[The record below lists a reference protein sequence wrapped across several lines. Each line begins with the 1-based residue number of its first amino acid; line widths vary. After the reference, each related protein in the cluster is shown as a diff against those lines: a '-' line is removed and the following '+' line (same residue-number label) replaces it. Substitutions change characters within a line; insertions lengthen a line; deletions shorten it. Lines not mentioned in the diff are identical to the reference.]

1 MIEMVYSSK
10 ETEEL
15 SEVRVPKNIH
25 QIGENTSSRK
35 IYIEDYVMTSL
46 KKKPEDENSIKY
58 GVLLGE
64 IKRAKGNTY
73 VFVKGL
79 VETREVIENS
89 IIFNDDIWAS
99 IYKDIKKYFE
109 GLEIIGWFVSV
120 PYTVQNDMSAI
131 QKIHLDN
138 FAGNDKVCYLSD
150 RTEHEDGFFAYDT
163 GGLKKQSGYYIFYE
177 KNEKM
182 KKYLKQTQGSRSVAV
197 TTDKN
202 DVSSMIVDV
211 TKKEAATTKGNAI
224 VTKKAA
230 NNKESNNIER
240 NTIEKLDDK
249 KQMSVSK
256 VSKDKLQ
263 AQDKRPNTEGNVQE
277 KKHVSFRD
285 VIKEQVSDEHVKG
298 LKVGGFAYGISSML
312 IIALLLSTVVMLN
325 NYGELRSLK
334 ASIENISGEDSVEAM
349 NEMLSS
355 IMPTM
360 VENQES
366 ESLMAE
372 DDTNV
377 TEGAANVA
385 ESDSNT
391 ASNEGVEKD
400 VKASDNHTVTSNE
413 NQGAAMEETHTANES
428 TENQVQIES
437 NSGEKYDYD
446 NTDADAGANVYS
458 GTYHTVT
465 AGQTLYDISIS
476 YYGNSSMIEKIK
488 EVNSIDDENMI
499 QEGQELLLP

>member
-35 IYIEDYVMTSL
+35 IYVEDYVMTSL
-46 KKKPEDENSIKY
+46 KKKPEDENGIKY

-73 VFVKGL
+73 VFVKGMA
-79 VETREVIENS
+79 ETREVIENS

-120 PYTVQNDMSAI
+120 PYTVRNDMSSI

-163 GGLKKQSGYYIFYE
+163 GGLRKQSGYYIFYE

-182 KKYLKQTQGSRSVAV
+182 KKYLKQTHGNRSVAV
-197 TTDKN
+197 KTDN
-202 DVSSMIVDV
+202 SDVSGMIIDV
-211 TKKEAATTKGNAI
+211 VKKETATTQGDTALTSNVAD
-224 VTKKAA
+224 
-230 NNKESNNIER
+230 NKESFDEKKQIRVER
-240 NTIEKLDDK
+240 MSKEKLHI
-249 KQMSVSK
+249 
-256 VSKDKLQ
+256 
-263 AQDKRPNTEGNVQE
+263 QDKHANTGENIQE
-277 KKHVSFRD
+277 KKHISFRD
-285 VIKEQVSDEHVKG
+285 AIKEQVSDDCGKG
-298 LKVGGFAYGISSML
+298 FKSGRFAYGISSML

-325 NYGELRSLK
+325 NYGELKSLK
-334 ASIENISGEDSVEAM
+334 ASIENMSGEDSVEAM

-355 IMPTM
+355 IVPTTEGSKESTSTM
-360 VENQES
+360 SEGATGVTVEDSTIGTSQNA
-366 ESLMAE
+366 AE
-372 DDTNV
+372 DVQASERDSV
-377 TEGAANVA
+377 SANGNQA
-385 ESDSNT
+385 GIIEESK
-391 ASNEGVEKD
+391 AVNEL
-400 VKASDNHTVTSNE
+400 
-413 NQGAAMEETHTANES
+413 
-428 TENQVQIES
+428 TENEVQIES
-437 NSGEKYDYD
+437 NNGEGYDYNNANAGI
-446 NTDADAGANVYS
+446 NT

-465 AGQTLYDISIS
+465 AGQTLYDISIT

-488 EVNSIDDENMI
+488 EVNSINDENMI